1 MPQQNFTTASAPV
14 MMLYIGGAIA
24 QFLSAMPDATAF
36 RYTAV
41 RFTTFGQ
48 AWYFEN
54 FSKGATSY
62 LGESLTYEATR
73 NKDIHEATYVRY
85 ELPGLMNVQYMTD
98 DDTNSTQLN
107 YLIEVLHPDLK
118 QAYDDVAANAPNST
132 GVRACVSEIHT
143 TASDVADVASTTAK
157 YRRCREGQPYYTDG
171 VAIAAIKSV
180 DFEIGGQ
187 RMDRHDKYAIYTWLM
202 LNSGSIGVPLDMC
215 GLAETNTTVELKKAS
230 MAFQVKYCPLV
241 FSFCRAP
248 SMGAPLISNMYNN
261 LTLRMEFEPFTAL
274 ICNYSGSG
282 VSGSMGASK
291 VFATASTTE
300 TFVMGA
306 AVTDG
311 TSGLGLTAMAAGT
324 QFFTRAR
331 KYELTLTDSYAR
343 GRDLR
348 TSNKCGYSLQG
359 VGGTS
364 NITDTDLVQTNF
376 PVSIVSR
383 AYFLGPEE
391 RTAFASNA
399 FNQIV
404 ECCQRLTETTT
415 QAASKTFRV
424 DQFQNAASTLYVCP
438 IAKTSLAYNSYFD
451 FGGSYDYIR
460 QRTFPAISTIELSTN
475 GAVLYQASDESF
487 FRMVQPYAHHSN
499 VLPSHRRVYAM
510 NFGIRANAR
519 GPVQANGYMNFSRTA
534 NAMITITFPNNIWA
548 TGTDALDGAVG
559 NPTQSTSTSVQLLF
573 IVWNYNVR
581 FVLLLNRWSRLC
593 FAFNFN
599 VNYLQ
604 LYLPSFVCWLSI
616 STLGASIPRWHCGL
630 QVHAGQ
636 QLCVKELVATKRKRA
651 AHLLNY
657 FVVLF
662 QGFLFM
668 FAFVCVE

>member
-73 NKDIHEATYVRY
+73 NKDIHEATFVRY
-85 ELPGLMNVQYMTD
+85 ELPGLMNVAWAQGNDTTAD
-98 DDTNSTQLN
+98 DRRN
-107 YLIEVLHPDLK
+107 YLIEAIHPSLK
-118 QAYDDVAANAPNST
+118 FDYDVVANSGDDIVNT
-132 GVRACVSEIHT
+132 RSCVSEAFMT
-143 TASDVADVASTTAK
+143 ATDGSTVTDTASK
-157 YRRCREGQPYYTDG
+157 YRRTGEGQPYYTDG

-215 GLAETNTTVELKKAS
+215 GLSEGSGNHADLKAAS

-261 LTLRMEFEPFTAL
+261 LTLRMEFEPFSAL

-291 VFATASTTE
+291 VYSRVIITQDDIQGAVAVAATTT
-300 TFVMGA
+300 
-306 AVTDG
+306 DI
-311 TSGLGLTAMAAGT
+311 GLTDLAAN
-324 QFFTRAR
+324 TRFWTRVR
-331 KYELTLTDSYAR
+331 KYESTLTESYAR

-348 TSNKCGYSLQG
+348 TANKLGYASQYQI
-359 VGGTS
+359 TDPTA
-364 NITDTDLVQTNF
+364 ITDTDLVQTLF

-404 ECCQRLTETTT
+404 ECCQRLTESTT

-438 IAKTSLAYNSYFD
+438 ITKTSLAYNSYFD
-451 FGGSYDYIR
+451 FGGTYDQVR
-460 QRTFPAISTIELSTN
+460 KRTFPAITTIELSTN

-499 VLPSHRRVYAM
+499 VLPSWRRVYAM

-534 NAMITITFPNNIWA
+534 NAMITVTFASNIWA
-548 TGTDALDGAVG
+548 VGADGLDGLVA
-559 NPTQSTSTSVQLLF
+559 NPTFSTTTTVQLLF
-573 IVWNYNVR
+573 IVWNYNVS
-581 FVLLLNRWSRLC
+581 F
-593 FAFNFN
+593 FA
-599 VNYLQ
+599 
-604 LYLPSFVCWLSI
+604 SIFVCWL
-616 STLGASIPRWHCGL
+616 
-630 QVHAGQ
+630 
-636 QLCVKELVATKRKRA
+636 CV
-651 AHLLNY
+651 
-657 FVVLF
+657 
-662 QGFLFM
+662 
-668 FAFVCVE
+668 

>member
-85 ELPGLMNVQYMTD
+85 ELPGLMNVQYVTD
-98 DDTNSTQLN
+98 DHNTSGSRLN
-107 YLIEVLHPDLK
+107 YLIEAIHPSLK
-118 QAYDDVAANAPNST
+118 TRYDAIAADT
-132 GVRACVSEIHT
+132 GLFNRASVSELLLS
-143 TASDVADVASTTAK
+143 AADVVDITSDAAK
-157 YRRCREGQPYYTDG
+157 YRRIGEGQPYYTDG

-215 GLAETNTTVELKKAS
+215 GLSSTSSNLELKEAS

-261 LTLRMEFEPFTAL
+261 LTLRMEFEPFSAL

-282 VSGSMGASK
+282 VSGSLGASK
-291 VFATASTTE
+291 VFASAAITEQLITLAASDAT
-300 TFVMGA
+300 GP
-306 AVTDG
+306 D
-311 TSGLGLTAMAAGT
+311 GLTTVPINT
-324 QFFTRAR
+324 QFYTRAR
-331 KYELTLTDSYAR
+331 KNELTLTDSYAR

-348 TSNKCGYSLQG
+348 TSNRCAYALQAAAGAAYSL
-359 VGGTS
+359 
-364 NITDTDLVQTNF
+364 TDTDLVQANF

-438 IAKTSLAYNSYFD
+438 IVKTSLAYNSYFD
-451 FGGSYDYIR
+451 FGGAFDYIR
-460 QRTFPAISTIELSTN
+460 QRTFPAITTLELSTN

-499 VLPSHRRVYAM
+499 VLPWFRRVYAM

-534 NAMITITFPNNIWA
+534 NAMITITFSSNIWA
-548 TGTDALDGAVG
+548 THADNKDLKIG
-559 NPTQSTSTSVQLLF
+559 NPLASTSTAVQLLF

-581 FVLLLNRWSRLC
+581 FVLCLHRLLSLC
-593 FAFNFN
+593 FAFNFV

-604 LYLPSFVCWLSI
+604 LYLPLFACCLSI

-636 QLCVKELVATKRKRA
+636 QLCVKKLVATKRKRA

-657 FVVLF
+657 FVVLL
-662 QGFLFM
+662 QDFLFM